1 MFVQEPYGLRSSY
14 ETRRRFPLVGLTDST
29 ACVVITPCPADVQW
43 LGVIPLVAVRPSC
56 LLSWRRNRAELLQQA
71 QGVHVEPM
79 LDTLAAREA
88 IDLDCHD
95 RRLLA
100 GRGDAH
106 KRTLL
111 CSTTGQ
117 AGHNLV
123 PFSDD
128 VLNREVQIRESCQVH
143 GEGLFGTRDTAWR
156 TGRSSVI
163 DLIGVDEFVDGSP
176 ILLVERFIVETADT
190 GLVCFS

>member
-1 MFVQEPYGLRSSY
+1 MKTTHTKRSVKPG
-14 ETRRRFPLVGLTDST
+14 EDFPSWVLPVLLP
-29 ACVVITPCPADVQW
+29 CVAVTLCSADVLRQ
-43 LGVIPLVAVRPSC
+43 GVTSLVAVRPSY
-56 LLSWRRNRAELLQQA
+56 LLSWRRNHAELLQQA

-79 LDTLAAREA
+79 LDALAAREA
-88 IDLDCHD
+88 VDIDCRDH
-95 RRLLA
+95 RSLA
-100 GRGDAH
+100 GRGDVH

-143 GEGLFGTRDTAWR
+143 GDGLFGTRETAWR
-156 TGRSSVI
+156 TGRGCMI
-163 DLIGVDEFVDGSP
+163 DLIGGDEFVDGNP
-176 ILLVERFIVETADT
+176 ILLVEHFIVETTQA
-190 GLVCFS
+190 GLVYFS